1 MRFSRYALP
10 ILLLAASLISGYAKF
25 GFIKAS
31 TADLEIKPI
40 P

>member
-25 GFIKAS
+25 GFIRTSA
-31 TADLEIKPI
+31 ADLEIKPI